1 MLIILLLKLAL
12 PNLNGQLE
20 RLNNKKGQI
29 PLSEIVL
36 SDMQSNI
43 FIKQI
48 PTIALK
54 KTPFLRRLFA

>member
-12 PNLNGQLE
+12 ANLNEQLE

-48 PTIALK
+48 PTITLK
-54 KTPFLRRLFA
+54 KTPFLRRLFD